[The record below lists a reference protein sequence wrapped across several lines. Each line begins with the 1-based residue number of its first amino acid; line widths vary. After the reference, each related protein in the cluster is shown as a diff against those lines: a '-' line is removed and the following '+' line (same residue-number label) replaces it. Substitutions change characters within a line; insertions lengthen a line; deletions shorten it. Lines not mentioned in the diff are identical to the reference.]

1 MNKLSN
7 RLKDMPFMKRA
18 MNANSTETQD
28 DNNNNWFIDTGVGD
42 ICDELISKKNN
53 TNNNENKTK
62 KRCQEVVDS
71 ILHNSRIRMKRK
83 EKKEPM
89 QQQEEHTNK
98 IKQNKQSKEHKKHK
112 HKK

>member
-1 MNKLSN
+1 MNKLSD

-53 TNNNENKTK
+53 NSNVNKTK

-71 ILHNSRIRMKRK
+71 ILHNSRIGMKKK
-83 EKKEPM
+83 EKKEPE
-89 QQQEEHTNK
+89 QQQEHTIK
-98 IKQNKQSKEHKKHK
+98 SKQNKEHKKHK

>member
-1 MNKLSN
+1 MNKISD

-53 TNNNENKTK
+53 NSNDNKTK

-71 ILHNSRIRMKRK
+71 ILHNSRIRMKKK
-83 EKKEPM
+83 EKKDPEQ
-89 QQQEEHTNK
+89 QQQEHTIK
-98 IKQNKQSKEHKKHK
+98 SKQNKEHKKHK